1 MRIDHLL
8 LSTLLLDQATAAA
21 QVPWRC
27 RVRRAEIVGYGA
39 DRHDFFGSDHCPMLL
54 ELQPCTECV

>member
-39 DRHDFFGSDHCPMLL
+39 DRHDFFGSDH
-54 ELQPCTECV
+54 